1 MPWTVT
7 AVARFAALSAS
18 PNKRVNLT
26 NHGPDSKL
34 RSKAREAVVCRLCAK
49 RYA

>member
-1 MPWTVT
+1 M
-7 AVARFAALSAS
+7 AEL

-34 RSKAREAVVCRLCAK
+34 RSQACGAVVCRLRAV
-49 RYA
+49 R